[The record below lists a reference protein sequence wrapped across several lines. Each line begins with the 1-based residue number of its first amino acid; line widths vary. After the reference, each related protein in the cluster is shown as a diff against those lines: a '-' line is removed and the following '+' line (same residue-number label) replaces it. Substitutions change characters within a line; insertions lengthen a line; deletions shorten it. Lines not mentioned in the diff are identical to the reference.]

1 MGKTMQEPDH
11 QAGECWCGIVH
22 SVPEAAR
29 LNGESNYSDMIQRST
44 TGPDPLVKEPKD
56 GHSS

>member
-44 TGPDPLVKEPKD
+44 TGPDPLVKEPKE
-56 GHSS
+56 